1 MFSNINAG
9 SRRGQCAA
17 DYSAPPWRTATCEGH
32 MSCGKPGLR
41 NACARQSR
49 TRGRCRLLLPREFGS
64 PEMSQKPLSAAA
76 VQARIDRSPFNRWLQ
91 LRVSSV
97 DEGGIELEIRSREEL
112 TGNPD
117 VGAIHGGILA
127 SLVDVTGTMSVIAQ
141 TGNSVVT
148 VDLRTDYHRPALGAM
163 LWARGTIVKFG
174 RQLSSV
180 DVRILDSGKRLI
192 ASGRVVLMN
201 TAFSGAS
208 GGSEGPSDA

>member
-1 MFSNINAG
+1 
-9 SRRGQCAA
+9 
-17 DYSAPPWRTATCEGH
+17 
-32 MSCGKPGLR
+32 
-41 NACARQSR
+41 
-49 TRGRCRLLLPREFGS
+49 
-64 PEMSQKPLSAAA
+64 MSQKPLSAAA

-97 DEGGIELEIRSREEL
+97 DEGGIELEIGCREEL

-117 VGAIHGGILA
+117 LGAIHGGILA

-174 RQLSSV
+174 RQLSNV

-208 GGSEGPSDA
+208 GGSAGTSEP